1 MGPGVAVVST
11 PFDAPD
17 RLPLASAREL
27 ARVRIARWPR
37 YVIGAGGVAFGVL
50 VIAAGVTASF
60 ELLESAALVPVLAW
74 ISFSIAKRIAAH
86 DQDPTMVQ
94 FVLAAFAAKL
104 MGTLVRAVVVS
115 SFYNGRSDA
124 DDFHKFGQAY
134 APQFRRLNFSVAASW
149 SGTGFLRSLTGLVY
163 AVTGASQV
171 SGAIF
176 MSFISFLGLLL
187 LWRAFRRAVP
197 GGAQRRYALLVLFLP
212 SLLYWPSSIGKE
224 AWAILCLGIASY
236 GVARVLTSAIVSGG
250 ALFILGLAGVTLLRP
265 HVALTMFSGVALAAA
280 IGKSP
285 RPGAKSGIL
294 RLILFGSLVVV
305 GTSLASS
312 TASFFGAQRLDLE
325 TGNQILNEAEGRTS
339 EAGSTFTPVRMSN
352 PANAPLAI
360 VTVLFRPFPFEAGS
374 PIALVSSLEGVF
386 LMVMVYRSRSR
397 LRGLVRYGRR
407 TPYIAYCFGTMMTF
421 IFAFSSFSNFGIL
434 ARQRTQVLP
443 FFLAL
448 VCLPEWKREGIMTV
462 EEAIA
467 GRDAPHADP
476 HVAPDPTDDLRAPDD
491 PGPGYAP
498 MADPYSPFDD
508 DADPYERFRDHVL
521 PQSDDG
527 RE

>member
-1 MGPGVAVVST
+1 MVS
-11 PFDAPD
+11 
-17 RLPLASAREL
+17 
-27 ARVRIARWPR
+27 
-37 YVIGAGGVAFGVL
+37 L
-50 VIAAGVTASF
+50 V
-60 ELLESAALVPVLAW
+60 
-74 ISFSIAKRIAAH
+74 
-86 DQDPTMVQ
+86 M
-94 FVLAAFAAKL
+94 AAFAAKL

-134 APQFRRLNFSVAASW
+134 APQFRRLDFSGVASW
-149 SGTGFLRSLTGLVY
+149 SGTGFLRGLTGLVY
-163 AVTGASQV
+163 SVTGASQV

-197 GGAQRRYALLVLFLP
+197 GGADRRYALLVLFLP

-236 GVARVLTSAIVSGG
+236 GVACVLTSSIVRGG
-250 ALFILGLAGVTLLRP
+250 GLFILGLSGVTLLRP

-280 IGKSP
+280 VGKSQ

-352 PANAPLAI
+352 PINAPFAI

-397 LRGLVRYGRR
+397 LRALLRYARR

-421 IFAFSSFSNFGIL
+421 TFAFSSFSNFGIL

-448 VCLPEWKREGIMTV
+448 VCLPEWNREGSMTA

-467 GRDAPHADP
+467 ARDAPSDP
-476 HVAPDPTDDLRAPDD
+476 PFLEPDTTNDVQPTDRSS
-491 PGPGYAP
+491 PGYAP
-498 MADPYSPFDD
+498 TTDPYSQFNDD
-508 DADPYERFRDHVL
+508 VDPYERFRDQVERN
-521 PQSDDG
+521 PEDA